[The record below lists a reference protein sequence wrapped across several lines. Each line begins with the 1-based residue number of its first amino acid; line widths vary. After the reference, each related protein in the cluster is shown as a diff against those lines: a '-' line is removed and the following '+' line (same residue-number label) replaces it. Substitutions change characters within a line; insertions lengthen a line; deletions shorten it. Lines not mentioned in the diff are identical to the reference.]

1 MDRLPN
7 FLRFPYWPKF
17 EPGQQMKQEPLSAA
31 YISLKKVF
39 LLRADDLLQTTF
51 CYQNTKCES
60 WPQTSDS
67 LITLS
72 LGTYEASQDLTSPRG
87 FP

>member
-1 MDRLPN
+1 
-7 FLRFPYWPKF
+7 
-17 EPGQQMKQEPLSAA
+17 MKQEPLSAA

-60 WPQTSDS
+60 WSQTSDS

>member
-1 MDRLPN
+1 
-7 FLRFPYWPKF
+7 
-17 EPGQQMKQEPLSAA
+17 MKQGPLSAV

-51 CYQNTKCES
+51 CYQNTKCEY

-67 LITLS
+67 VITLS
-72 LGTYEASQDLTSPRG
+72 LGTYEASQDLT
-87 FP
+87 

>member
-1 MDRLPN
+1 
-7 FLRFPYWPKF
+7 
-17 EPGQQMKQEPLSAA
+17 MKQGPLSAA

-67 LITLS
+67 VIALS
-72 LGTYEASQDLTSPRG
+72 LGTYEASQDLT
-87 FP
+87 